1 MTDETIQPAHW
12 TSDEI
17 AVLVTGLLF
26 VVAASMPWYEAI
38 VGVDK
43 VGYRAWDLGISAVPA
58 VVLALYAAVRT
69 GWLKRRP
76 LPPEVPLSPGAEPF
90 AAAML
95 AFVLTTYRTLDVPY
109 IAHADRVER
118 TLWLSL
124 ALGLVVLQAVCALR
138 VVARTGLRA

>member
-1 MTDETIQPAHW
+1 VTDETALPSW
-12 TSDEI
+12 TRDEV

-26 VVAASMPWYEAI
+26 VVVASLPWFEAF

-43 VGYRAWDLGISAVPA
+43 VAYRAWDLGISGVPA

-69 GWLKRRP
+69 AWLKRRP
-76 LPPEVPLSPGAEPF
+76 LPPEVPLTPGVEPF

-95 AFVLTTYRTLDVPY
+95 AFVLTTYRALDVPY
-109 IAHADRVER
+109 VSGAERVER
-118 TLWLSL
+118 TIWLSV
-124 ALGLVVLQAVCALR
+124 ALCVVVLQAVCALR